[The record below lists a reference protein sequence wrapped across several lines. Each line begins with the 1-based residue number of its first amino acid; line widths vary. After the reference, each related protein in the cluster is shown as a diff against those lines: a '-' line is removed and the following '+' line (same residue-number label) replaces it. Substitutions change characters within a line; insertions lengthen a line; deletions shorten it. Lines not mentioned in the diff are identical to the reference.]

1 MKNHSAIF
9 ILFFPFIMIYSQT
22 NTEIYIFDYEN
33 IDNKIT
39 LSNPINI
46 SDNEGYDSQPYFLPN
61 SEEIL
66 FSSNRNKQTDLVKYF
81 LKTHQKEW
89 ILNTSASEYS
99 PTLTPDKK
107 SISYIKLEENG
118 TQLLWFFN
126 LETQKESILIPDLKI
141 GYHVWFDENTIV
153 SFVLGEPHTLQIT
166 KLDSQ
171 KHQIIDSAIGRSL
184 HKIPNKNLI
193 SYVSKKNEKWS
204 IQALNPKDGTIEIIT
219 EIPFQT
225 EDLTWTPEG
234 NLLVSYHDSIYLYD
248 FNKSKTW
255 QEIIALKAFNL
266 SGITRLTISQNG
278 KKIALVVQGK

>member
-1 MKNHSAIF
+1 MKNYFTILVFF
-9 ILFFPFIMIYSQT
+9 IVSLYTHAQIAS
-22 NTEIYIFDYEN
+22 EIYVFDFNCTDGNYS
-33 IDNKIT
+33 IT
-39 LSNPINI
+39 NPINI
-46 SDNEGYDSQPYFLPN
+46 SDNKGYDSQPFFLN
-61 SEEIL
+61 DEEL
-66 FSSNRNKQTDLVKYF
+66 LYSSNRNGQTDF
-81 LKTHQKEW
+81 LKFNLKTNLKEW
-89 ILNTSASEYS
+89 FINTTASEYS
-99 PTLTPDKK
+99 PTLTLDNK
-107 SISYIKLEENG
+107 SISYVKLEENG
-118 TQLLWFFN
+118 TQLLWLYD

-141 GYHVWFDENTIV
+141 GYHVWFDENTLV

-204 IQALNPKDGTIEIIT
+204 VQSLNPKDGTIEIIT

-234 NLLVSYHDSIYLYD
+234 NLLVSYHDCIYLYD

-266 SGITRLTISQNG
+266 SRITRLTISQNG